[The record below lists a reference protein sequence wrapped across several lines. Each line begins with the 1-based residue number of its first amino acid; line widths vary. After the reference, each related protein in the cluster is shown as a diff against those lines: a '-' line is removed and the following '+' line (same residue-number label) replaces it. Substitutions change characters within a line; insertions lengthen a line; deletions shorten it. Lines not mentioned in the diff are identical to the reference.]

1 MHYDLLV
8 RNARLRNRQNL
19 VDIAVKDGLFS
30 RITEHISERQAQREI
45 DVQGRLVV
53 PPFIDAHVHLDAV
66 LTVGQP
72 GYNKSGTLLEGISI
86 WSERKRSLTCEDVKR
101 RALEAIRWA
110 VAQGT
115 LYIRSHVD
123 VCDPQLT
130 ALRALLELREE
141 VRDIC
146 ELQLVAFPQDGILSF
161 PDGHTLLRRAV
172 ELGCDVV
179 GGIPHYEWTR
189 DMGVEDVHYVFAL
202 AQEFDRDIDCHC
214 DETDDPLSR
223 FTEVMAADTLLHNW
237 QGRVTASHCTAMH
250 SYDNAYAF
258 KLIHLLSQARV
269 NVVANPFD
277 NVVLQG
283 RFDTYPKRRGITRV
297 KELLASGVNVALG
310 HDSIMDPW
318 FPLGRGDM
326 LATAQLALF
335 LCHMSG
341 FEEMDAV
348 LDLITTNAARALR
361 LQDRYGIEEGKPASF
376 LVLDASS
383 TFETLRLLP
392 PRLHVFKNGYEV
404 ARTTPAQSVLHRLR
418 QEEEQPVSY
427 RLPAHNTAKT
437 SLENIDGSPNNNSQD
452 DQRNKSLD
460 HH

>member
-1 MHYDLLV
+1 MQYDLIV
-8 RNARLRNRQNL
+8 RHARLHRRSEL
-19 VDIAVKDGLFS
+19 LDMAIKDGIFVALTPNLTQTS
-30 RITEHISERQAQREI
+30 AARELEAG
-45 DVQGRLVV
+45 GRLIV

-72 GYNKSGTLLEGISI
+72 RYNSTGTLLEGIQI
-86 WSERKRSLTCEDVKR
+86 WSERKPSLTHEDVKR
-101 RALEAIRWA
+101 RALEEIRWE

-115 LYIRSHVD
+115 LHIRSHVD
-123 VCDPQLT
+123 VCDPSLT
-130 ALRALLELREE
+130 ALRALLEVREE

-146 ELQLVAFPQDGILSF
+146 DLQLVAFPQDGILSF
-161 PDGHTLLRRAV
+161 PNGRELMRQAM
-172 ELGCDVV
+172 ELGCDLV

-189 DMGVEDVHYVFAL
+189 DMGVEDVHYAFAL
-202 AQEFDRDIDCHC
+202 AKEFNRDIDCHC

-223 FTEVMAADTLLHNW
+223 FTEVMAADTLEQNW

-258 KLIHLLSQARV
+258 KLMRLLARAQV

-318 FPLGRGDM
+318 FPLGKGDM
-326 LATAQLALF
+326 LAAAQLALF

-341 FEEMDAV
+341 YDEINDI
-348 LDLITTNAARALR
+348 LDLITLNAAKTLR
-361 LQDRYGIEEGKPASF
+361 IQDSYGIEEGKPADF
-376 LVLDASS
+376 LVLDAPNA
-383 TFETLRLLP
+383 FEALRLLP
-392 PRLHVFKNGYEV
+392 ARLHVFKHGCEIATTQP
-404 ARTTPAQSVLHRLR
+404 ARSMLRRGEHR
-418 QEEEQPVSY
+418 QE
-427 RLPAHNTAKT
+427 
-437 SLENIDGSPNNNSQD
+437 QD
-452 DQRNKSLD
+452 VTFRI
-460 HH
+460 

>member
-1 MHYDLLV
+1 MTHDLI
-8 RNARLRNRQNL
+8 LRNVRLHRQPDP
-19 VDIAVKDGLFS
+19 VDIAIEDGRFV
-30 RITEHISERQAQREI
+30 RIGPDLADATATREI
-45 DVQGRLVV
+45 DVAGRLVV
-53 PPFIDAHVHLDAV
+53 PPFVDAHVHLDAV

-72 GYNKSGTLLEGISI
+72 RYNSTGTLLEGIQI
-86 WSERKRSLTCEDVKR
+86 WSERKPSLTHEDVKR
-101 RALEAIRWA
+101 RALEEIRWE

-123 VCDPQLT
+123 VCDPELI
-130 ALRALLELREE
+130 ALRALLEVREE

-146 ELQLVAFPQDGILSF
+146 DLQLVAFPQDGIFSF
-161 PDGHTLLRRAV
+161 PNGQALMRKAL
-172 ELGCDVV
+172 ELGCDIV

-202 AQEFDRDIDCHC
+202 AKEFNRDIDCHC

-223 FTEVMAADTLLHNW
+223 FTEVMAADTLQQSW

-258 KLIHLLSQARV
+258 KLMRLLASAQV

-277 NVVLQG
+277 NIVLQG

-297 KELLASGVNVALG
+297 KELLATGVNVALG

-326 LATAQLALF
+326 LAAAQLALF

-341 FEEMDAV
+341 YEEIQDM
-348 LDLITTNAARALR
+348 LDLITHNAAQLLR
-361 LQDRYGIEEGKPASF
+361 IEDRYGIEEGKPASF
-376 LVLDASS
+376 LVLDAPSA
-383 TFETLRLLP
+383 FEALRLVP
-392 PRLHVFKNGYEV
+392 ARLHVFKDGREV
-404 ARTTPAQSVLHRLR
+404 ATTQPARSVVRR
-418 QEEEQPVSY
+418 
-427 RLPAHNTAKT
+427 
-437 SLENIDGSPNNNSQD
+437 IGDGSEQ
-452 DQRNKSLD
+452 KITFAI
-460 HH
+460 

>member
-1 MHYDLLV
+1 MDYDLII
-8 RNARLRNRQNL
+8 RNAHIYHQQGL
-19 VDIAVKDGLFS
+19 VDIAIKDGFFGRFEENLS
-30 RITEHISERQAQREI
+30 TATAEREI
-45 DVQGRLVV
+45 DAAGRLVV

-72 GYNKSGTLLEGISI
+72 RYNTSGTLLEGIQI
-86 WSERKRSLTCEDVKR
+86 WSECKPTLTHEDVKR
-101 RALEAIRWA
+101 RALEEIKWE

-123 VCDPQLT
+123 VCDPNLT
-130 ALRALLELREE
+130 ALRALLEVREE

-161 PDGHTLLRRAV
+161 PGGRELMRKAI

-189 DMGVEDVHYVFAL
+189 DMGVEDVHYAFAL
-202 AQEFDRDIDCHC
+202 AKEFNRDIDCHC

-223 FTEVMAADTLLHNW
+223 FTEVMAADTLEQSW

-258 KLIHLLSQARV
+258 KLIGLLARAQV

-277 NVVLQG
+277 NIVLQG
-283 RFDTYPKRRGITRV
+283 RFDSYPKRRGITRV
-297 KELLASGVNVALG
+297 KELLAAGVNVALG

-326 LATAQLALF
+326 LAAAQLALF
-335 LCHMSG
+335 LCQMSG
-341 FEEMDAV
+341 YEEIEAM
-348 LDLITTNAARALR
+348 LDVITTNAAKVLR
-361 LQDRYGIEEGKPASF
+361 IQDRYGIVEGKSANF
-376 LVLDASS
+376 LILDAP
-383 TFETLRLLP
+383 TAFEALRLLP
-392 PRLHVFKNGYEV
+392 ARLHVFKEGREV
-404 ARTTPAQSVLHRLR
+404 ARTTPAHSRLHPDVR
-418 QEEEQPVSY
+418 EEQAITF
-427 RLPAHNTAKT
+427 RL
-437 SLENIDGSPNNNSQD
+437 
-452 DQRNKSLD
+452 
-460 HH
+460 